1 MIMKV
6 ILILILFLL
15 LASWDIPRLIRNE
28 KKRKD
33 LLVYSFLMI
42 IGLTLSILF
51 AFQIYLPIWVQE

>member
-15 LASWDIPRLIRNE
+15 LASWDIPRLIRNK

-51 AFQIYLPIWVQE
+51 AFQIYLPMWVQE